1 MTPSPTDLVQAFPPQ
16 TLNFP
21 TSALYLGDNLDFM
34 RGMNSE
40 TVSLIATDPPFNKGV
55 KAFKAKDGTAA
66 DGQSF
71 TDKWNWQKDV
81 HPQWVKDIQENWPAV
96 GAVIEAAKLAQGYD
110 TAAYLC
116 WLGVRLLE
124 MHRILRNDGAIY
136 VHLDQTAVAW
146 VKALMDAIFGRD
158 NSRNEIVWR
167 RTHSKN
173 SVATRFG
180 TNHDTI
186 LAYSKGK
193 WTFNKK
199 RAVRP
204 FEKNE
209 GQAGYKLDEKTGRYF
224 ALSPIYADGAR
235 NGDSGQPAT
244 FRGKVYEPPANR
256 HWRVPGGRKS
266 GETTSEGWARLDAEG
281 RMHLAEGG
289 KFPQY
294 IRYRDEM
301 NGVDLDD
308 VWTDIPIP
316 SERERTGWSTQKPIA
331 LYERIV
337 LASSKP
343 GDVVFDPFAGC
354 STTLVAAEKHG
365 RLWVGCDRDP
375 IAQSIVRQRLSD
387 SRQLAN
393 PASVQVLHDPP
404 VRSDEVTE
412 ETPDLVLQPVKPKQR
427 KMPRSELRDALVL
440 RDGMFCQGCGW
451 VPPRSDYLVNDH
463 RHPHSDGGV
472 DDIVN
477 RVLLCHPCNETKS
490 DTLTLKGLRQF
501 NKRHGLMLGKVD
513 GV

>member
-1 MTPSPTDLVQAFPPQ
+1 MTPPRSSSPAP

-81 HPQWVKDIQENWPAV
+81 HPQWTEDIQENWPAV
-96 GAVIEAAKLAQGYD
+96 AAVIEAAKLAQGYD

-116 WLGVRLLE
+116 WLGVRLME
-124 MHRILRNDGAIY
+124 MHRVLRAGGAIY

-158 NSRNEIVWR
+158 NSRNEVVWR

-173 SVATRFG
+173 AVATRFG

-186 LAYSKGK
+186 LAYSKGN

-204 FEKNE
+204 LEKSE
-209 GQAGYKLDEKTGRYF
+209 GRVGYKQDKKTGRYY
-224 ALSPIYADGAR
+224 ALSPIYADGPR
-235 NGDSGQPAT
+235 NGDSGLPAT
-244 FRGKVYEPPANR
+244 FRGKIYEPPANR
-256 HWRVPGGRKS
+256 HWRVPGGRKQ
-266 GETTSEGWARLDAEG
+266 GETTTAGWARLDAEG
-281 RMHLAEGG
+281 RMHLAQDG
-289 KFPQY
+289 KYPQY
-294 IRYRDEM
+294 IRYLDEM
-301 NGVDLDD
+301 DGIDLDD

-316 SERERTGWSTQKPIA
+316 GGRERTGWSTQKPLA

-343 GDVVFDPFAGC
+343 GEVVFDPFAGC

-393 PASVQVLHDPP
+393 PASVQVLYDAP

-412 ETPDLVLQPVKPKQR
+412 ATPDLVLKPVKPKQR
-427 KMPRSELRDALVL
+427 KMTRSELRDALIL
-440 RDGMFCQGCGW
+440 RDGMICQGCGW
-451 VPPRSDYLVNDH
+451 TPPRKAYLVNDH
-463 RHPHSDGGV
+463 RHPRSEHGADEIG
-472 DDIVN
+472 N
-477 RVLLCHPCNETKS
+477 RMLLCNPCNEAKS
-490 DTLTLKGLRQF
+490 DTLTLKGLRQY
-501 NKRHGLMLGKVD
+501 NKRNGLMLGKVD
-513 GV
+513 GA